1 VLAPTP
7 GRTLVA
13 QICMLVYFAFFFLM
27 PWYTRWD
34 SYRSEPERV
43 TK

>member
-1 VLAPTP
+1 
-7 GRTLVA
+7 
-13 QICMLVYFAFFFLM
+13 MFVYFAFFFLM

-34 SYRSEPERV
+34 SYRPAPERV